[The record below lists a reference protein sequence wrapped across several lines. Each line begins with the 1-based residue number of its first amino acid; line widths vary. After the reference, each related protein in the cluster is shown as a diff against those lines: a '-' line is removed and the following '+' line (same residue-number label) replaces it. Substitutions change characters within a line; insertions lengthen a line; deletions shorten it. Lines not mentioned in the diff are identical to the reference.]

1 MLHRTVYLPG
11 VDEEGL
17 MQRTESLC
25 FYHSPLLELPCDS
38 PGSFPTGNS
47 STSYKSSM
55 STSTLEIA
63 PLKSLF
69 LRHNLKVS
77 SYLHS

>member
-1 MLHRTVYLPG
+1 MKS
-11 VDEEGL
+11 
-17 MQRTESLC
+17 MESLC
-25 FYHSPLLELPCDS
+25 FYHIPLLELPCDS

-47 STSYKSSM
+47 SMSYKSSM
-55 STSTLEIA
+55 SISTAEIV

-77 SYLHS
+77 SYLHG